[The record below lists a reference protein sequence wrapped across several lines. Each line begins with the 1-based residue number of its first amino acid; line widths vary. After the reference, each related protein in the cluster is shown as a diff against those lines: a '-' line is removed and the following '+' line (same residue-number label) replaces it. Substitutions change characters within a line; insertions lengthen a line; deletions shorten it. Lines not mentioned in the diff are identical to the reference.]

1 MLKNILILTGM
12 TTLLLNITSCGKV
25 KKYEEV
31 YQVVESQEFEGEY
44 PLQDNGFIQI
54 LEDDNGFVYIQSS
67 RQSLT
72 TINPE
77 NSTFGEFPRLSG
89 KYMPIDGVIRISKNM
104 NYRDGN
110 DIEEDESGSNVRG
123 QRRTDITIGFVDE
136 ALSIRV
142 QVYSNKINDN
152 VNFIVVD
159 RTIKETK

>member
-1 MLKNILILTGM
+1 MLKNTLILITFLVA
-12 TTLLLNITSCGKV
+12 LASITSCGKV

-67 RQSLT
+67 GQSLT
-72 TINPE
+72 TVNPE
-77 NSTFGEFPRLSG
+77 NSTFGEFPRFSG
-89 KYMPIDGVIRISKNM
+89 KYMPIDGVIRISKNI

-136 ALSIRV
+136 TLTIRI

-152 VNFIVVD
+152 INFIVVD
-159 RTIKETK
+159 RTIKEIR